1 MVRTLPHTRH
11 VVGVMSDRFDNDDTH
26 ALHPEWIVERR
37 PCPLCE
43 VRACGCPSEPHM
55 VLVPA
60 NVVLGD
66 M

>member
-1 MVRTLPHTRH
+1 
-11 VVGVMSDRFDNDDTH
+11 MSDRFDNDDTH

-43 VRACGCPSEPHM
+43 VRACGCPSEPPM

-66 M
+66 S